1 MGQGRGGGVETW
13 KKKGKEGREGV
24 LKYAVCF
31 ISSRCAIVQLGAA
44 ISISSSFQKLLPLLP
59 LFLLYLKTKPMKSMS
74 HFLNLLQLT
83 IKCWWN
89 RFLKKNINFL
99 WLPAVNG

>member
-1 MGQGRGGGVETW
+1 MVRVFIYGAEKGRGVETW

-44 ISISSSFQKLLPLLP
+44 IGISSSFQKLIP
-59 LFLLYLKTKPMKSMS
+59 LFLLYLKNETLKSTS
-74 HFLNLLQLT
+74 YFLDLLQLT
-83 IKCWWN
+83 MK
-89 RFLKKNINFL
+89 
-99 WLPAVNG
+99 

>member
-1 MGQGRGGGVETW
+1 MVRVFIYGVGQGRGGGVETW

-44 ISISSSFQKLLPLLP
+44 ISILISFQKLLP
-59 LFLLYLKTKPMKSMS
+59 LFLLYLKNETLKSTLY
-74 HFLNLLQLT
+74 FLDLLQLT
-83 IKCWWN
+83 MK
-89 RFLKKNINFL
+89 
-99 WLPAVNG
+99 

>member
-1 MGQGRGGGVETW
+1 MVRVFIYGVGQGRGGGVETW

-44 ISISSSFQKLLPLLP
+44 ISI
-59 LFLLYLKTKPMKSMS
+59 
-74 HFLNLLQLT
+74 
-83 IKCWWN
+83 
-89 RFLKKNINFL
+89 
-99 WLPAVNG
+99 

>member
-1 MGQGRGGGVETW
+1 MVRVFIYGVGQGRGGGVETW

-44 ISISSSFQKLLPLLP
+44 ISISSSFQKLLPL
-59 LFLLYLKTKPMKSMS
+59 FLLYLKNETLKSTS
-74 HFLNLLQLT
+74 YFLDLLQLT
-83 IKCWWN
+83 MK
-89 RFLKKNINFL
+89 
-99 WLPAVNG
+99 

>member
-44 ISISSSFQKLLPLLP
+44 ISILISFQKLFS
-59 LFLLYLKTKPMKSMS
+59 LFLLYLTNEPLKSTS
-74 HFLNLLQLT
+74 YFLDLLQ
-83 IKCWWN
+83 
-89 RFLKKNINFL
+89 F
-99 WLPAVNG
+99 

>member
-44 ISISSSFQKLLPLLP
+44 ISISSSFQKL
-59 LFLLYLKTKPMKSMS
+59 FQLYLKNELLKSTS
-74 HFLNLLQLT
+74 HFLDLLQLT
-83 IKCWWN
+83 MKCWWN
-89 RFLKKNINFL
+89 RLLKKLSIL
-99 WLPAVNG
+99 MAASCK